1 MVSIFWFDEV
11 EVADDSTILVLLVP
25 LLIPPPR
32 TVAVEYTP
40 LEVED
45 EAH

>member
-1 MVSIFWFDEV
+1 MFWFDEV
-11 EVADDSTILVLLVP
+11 DVADDSTILELLVP
-25 LLIPPPR
+25 LLCSR